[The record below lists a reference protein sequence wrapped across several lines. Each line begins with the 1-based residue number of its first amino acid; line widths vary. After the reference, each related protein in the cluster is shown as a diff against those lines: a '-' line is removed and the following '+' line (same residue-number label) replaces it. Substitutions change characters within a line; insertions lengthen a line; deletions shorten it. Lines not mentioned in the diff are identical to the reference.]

1 MPILKR
7 HIVYWVLSGGSLG
20 LLGFEAP
27 RGALLTSTPERGHVT
42 KDGQSVRGRPVFI
55 WAGGGYQGG
64 K

>member
-1 MPILKR
+1 MIYKR
-7 HIVYWVLSGGSLG
+7 HIVYWVLSGASIAMLA
-20 LLGFEAP
+20 FEAP
-27 RGALLTSTPERGHVT
+27 RGAMLTGTPDRGRVD

>member
-1 MPILKR
+1 MICKR
-7 HIVYWVLSGGSLG
+7 HIVYWALSAGSLG
-20 LLGFEAP
+20 LLAFEGP
-27 RGALLTSTPERGHVT
+27 RGALLTSTPERGQVS

>member
-7 HIVYWVLSGGSLG
+7 HIVYWVLSGGSLA
-20 LLGFEAP
+20 LLGLEAP
-27 RGALLTSTPERGHVT
+27 RGALLTSTPERGQVT